1 MRVVNGVVRVAAGMN
16 TLDLCQIAQV
26 LRISVKTA
34 RNRLTAGLP
43 MPPSFVVGRQRL
55 FLKDQVDEWLRQQPG
70 ALLEQRPDLRPPV
83 LPRRGRP
90 RAAG

>member
-43 MPPSFVVGRQRL
+43 MPPSFIVGRQRL
-55 FLKDQVDEWLRQQPG
+55 FLQDQVDEWLRLQPG

-83 LPRRGRP
+83 PPPRGRP

>member
-1 MRVVNGVVRVAAGMN
+1 VRVVNGVVRVAAGMN

-55 FLKDQVDEWLRQQPG
+55 FLQDQVDEWLRQQPG
-70 ALLEQRPDLRPPV
+70 ALLEPRPDLRPPV
-83 LPRRGRP
+83 PPRRGRP

>member
-55 FLKDQVDEWLRQQPG
+55 FLQDQVDEWLRQQPG
-70 ALLEQRPDLRPPV
+70 ALLEQRPDLRPP
-83 LPRRGRP
+83 LPPRRGRP

>member
-1 MRVVNGVVRVAAGMN
+1 MN

-55 FLKDQVDEWLRQQPG
+55 FLQDQVDEWLRQQPG
-70 ALLEQRPDLRPPV
+70 ALLEQRPDLCPPV
-83 LPRRGRP
+83 PPRRGRP
-90 RAAG
+90 RVAG